1 MGLHP
6 LLRVSLLEQGLGQ
19 ADLRALPASAT
30 VKFSETETN
39 GIQWTVKTVSLYF
52 QQFYN
57 VTIVYF
63 LMEGNK
69 IYFFPTRPGTPANQ
83 TVSYIPAEFFF
94 TCLY

>member
-1 MGLHP
+1 
-6 LLRVSLLEQGLGQ
+6 VSLLEQGLGQ

-39 GIQWTVKTVSLYF
+39 GIQWAVKTVSLYF
-52 QQFYN
+52 QQYYN